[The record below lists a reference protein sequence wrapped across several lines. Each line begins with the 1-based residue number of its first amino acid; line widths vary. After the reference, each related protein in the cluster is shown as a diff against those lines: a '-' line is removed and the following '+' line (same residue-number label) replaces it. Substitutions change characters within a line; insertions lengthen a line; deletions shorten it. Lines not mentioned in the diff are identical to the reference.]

1 MCQCKFNQQQNFPH
15 VMSFLITTF
24 PIVFSHK
31 QSSFVQIPFPAVT
44 ICKQIKVQRSLFDY
58 DPLYTIVL
66 RDGFN
71 ALENNFSS
79 DAIKAFELIAQTCI
93 KDGSRKDML
102 KIVAEFAKRD
112 SVLDPKLLEKL
123 APDFEAS
130 FLQCGGM
137 MTPDHWKC
145 KEVLTKILT
154 EDGVCYTFNLLP
166 RDDLLAEG
174 T

>member
-1 MCQCKFNQQQNFPH
+1 M
-15 VMSFLITTF
+15 VSSIIIFL
-24 PIVFSHK
+24 
-31 QSSFVQIPFPAVT
+31 QIPFPAVT

-58 DPLYTIVL
+58 DQLYTVVL

-71 ALENNFSS
+71 ALESNYSS
-79 DAIKAFELIAQTCI
+79 DAIKAFELVAQTCI

-102 KIVAEFAKRD
+102 KIVSEFSNRQ
-112 SVLDPKLLEKL
+112 SILDTSLLERL

-137 MTPDHWKC
+137 MSPNHWKC

-166 RDDLLAEG
+166 RDDLLTEG